1 MIPENLSYTN
11 EHEWIRVD
19 GAVAAVGITDH
30 AQDALG
36 DVTFVELPPMG
47 AQLAKGAEACAIES
61 AKAAVSVYAPVAGK
75 VVEVNAAVEDDPG
88 LVNSSP
94 YDEGWIFKMELAD
107 AAAVDGL
114 MDAAAYTEFV
124 AGEEAH

>member
-1 MIPENLSYTN
+1 
-11 EHEWIRVD
+11 
-19 GAVAAVGITDH
+19 
-30 AQDALG
+30 
-36 DVTFVELPPMG
+36 
-47 AQLAKGAEACAIES
+47 
-61 AKAAVSVYAPVAGK
+61 
-75 VVEVNAAVEDDPG
+75 VEDDPG

-114 MDAAAYTEFV
+114 MDAAAYAEFV